1 MNTEFKIKFVHGYI
15 RAHGNTYGKR
25 ASTRSPEKDQL
36 IGGLRDIPYL
46 WVTIRA
52 ELFTH
57 LRVMLLFFS
66 WAICMIAFFMWM
78 NYAAMPNPKPALRFS
93 FAETLETFRKDFGTS
108 RDADLL
114 PPVPLPLPP
123 VKLPVSLPV
132 FFPPDRLVANGPL
145 PVSGLPSEPLRLAF
159 AGK

>member
-1 MNTEFKIKFVHGYI
+1 MRI
-15 RAHGNTYGKR
+15 
-25 ASTRSPEKDQL
+25 SPE
-36 IGGLRDIPYL
+36 L

-52 ELFTH
+52 ELFAH

-66 WAICMIAFFMWM
+66 FAICFLSFFMWIV
-78 NYAAMPNPKPALRFS
+78 YAAMPNPKPDLRFS

-114 PPVPLPLPP
+114 PPVPLSVPP
-123 VKLPVSLPV
+123 VKPPISSPG
-132 FFPPDRLVANGPL
+132 FSPPDRLVANGPL
-145 PVSGLPSEPLRLAF
+145 PVSGLPSEPVRLAF

>member
-1 MNTEFKIKFVHGYI
+1 MRT
-15 RAHGNTYGKR
+15 
-25 ASTRSPEKDQL
+25 SPE
-36 IGGLRDIPYL
+36 L

-78 NYAAMPNPKPALRFS
+78 IYAAMPNPKTDLRFG
-93 FAETLETFRKDFGTS
+93 FAETLETFRKNFGTS

-114 PPVPLPLPP
+114 PPRCLSNESNAPTGQRG
-123 VKLPVSLPV
+123 SIATAS
-132 FFPPDRLVANGPL
+132 DRVGQ
-145 PVSGLPSEPLRLAF
+145 RC
-159 AGK
+159 

>member
-1 MNTEFKIKFVHGYI
+1 MGLKLKTI
-15 RAHGNTYGKR
+15 
-25 ASTRSPEKDQL
+25 TRNQK
-36 IGGLRDIPYL
+36 
-46 WVTIRA
+46 VTIRA

-78 NYAAMPNPKPALRFS
+78 IYAAMPNPKPALRFS
-93 FAETLETFRKDFGTS
+93 FAETLETFRKGTT

-114 PPVPLPLPP
+114 PPVPLPVPP
-123 VKLPVSLPV
+123 VKPPISLPV
-132 FFPPDRLVANGPL
+132 FSPPDRLVANGPL
-145 PVSGLPSEPLRLAF
+145 PVSGLPAEPVRLAF